1 MSKERVIIDEPQK
14 SQEYWLMLLFSLVT
28 DTPKIDWDEFEH
40 DLKYV
45 NRFSSSHEV
54 VDTIKNNA
62 DKSKR
67 VIKQGQDL
75 YRARVYKED
84 PLIQFL
90 ADIYVPAK
98 KKKDEGCAPVSTA
111 NNISKYT
118 GMMMAATLLT
128 SEEETEKRRTILEK
142 YKKWQRKRYKG
153 FSAADSG
160 MPPADLSPAGRSNPE
175 NISYLYLAED
185 PLTCV
190 YEVRPTIGQHVS
202 IATFRLTKDIV
213 VYDLVSNSE
222 GKDNLHNPLLFNY
235 IEKRFSTPNAGDTL
249 HYLPTQ
255 FLSEVIKEMGF
266 DGIRYRSSLKQDG
279 VNVVLFSDQNCKV
292 INSEVVDVMGIN
304 LDVVPSELYQMESML
319 KQNQ

>member
-1 MSKERVIIDEPQK
+1 MSKERVIIEEPQK

-98 KKKDEGCAPVSTA
+98 KKKDEG
-111 NNISKYT
+111 
-118 GMMMAATLLT
+118 
-128 SEEETEKRRTILEK
+128 
-142 YKKWQRKRYKG
+142 
-153 FSAADSG
+153 
-160 MPPADLSPAGRSNPE
+160 E
-175 NISYLYLAED
+175 N
-185 PLTCV
+185 
-190 YEVRPTIGQHVS
+190 
-202 IATFRLTKDIV
+202 
-213 VYDLVSNSE
+213 
-222 GKDNLHNPLLFNY
+222 
-235 IEKRFSTPNAGDTL
+235 
-249 HYLPTQ
+249 
-255 FLSEVIKEMGF
+255 
-266 DGIRYRSSLKQDG
+266 
-279 VNVVLFSDQNCKV
+279 
-292 INSEVVDVMGIN
+292 
-304 LDVVPSELYQMESML
+304 
-319 KQNQ
+319 